1 MEGIF
6 DRRALP
12 SRWFEDFFVGERF
25 VLPTRNMSLDLF
37 RSFADA
43 SGETHPLHTDTDYC
57 RNRDMPAMLAHGMM
71 VAIQTVAGAG
81 LFPFMI
87 EDSLIGLLD
96 QSSRFARPVYEGDVL
111 HPVLQVTELAPN
123 TSTGVIGLRSTV
135 HNQRRE
141 LVLEGTQRWLVRR
154 QPPRE

>member
-87 EDSLIGLLD
+87 ENSLIE
-96 QSSRFARPVYEGDVL
+96 SSTNPAGSPG
-111 HPVLQVTELAPN
+111 
-123 TSTGVIGLRSTV
+123 RST
-135 HNQRRE
+135 RATCCTPFCR
-141 LVLEGTQRWLVRR
+141 
-154 QPPRE
+154 